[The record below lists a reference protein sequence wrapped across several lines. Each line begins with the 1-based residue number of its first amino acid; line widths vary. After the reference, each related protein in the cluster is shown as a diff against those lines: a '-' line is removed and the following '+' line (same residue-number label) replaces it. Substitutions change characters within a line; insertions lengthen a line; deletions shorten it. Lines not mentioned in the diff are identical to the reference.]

1 MFLNVNKHDEMVI
14 KEVCPPF
21 SHNTNSDDHE
31 WRCQLVCQQLIAE
44 ANCFPCL
51 KMIRQYL
58 EISISTFYND
68 CWNKLFPLIE
78 NDSLIS
84 ELGLGAM

>member
-31 WRCQLVCQQLIAE
+31 RRGQLVCQQLIAE

-58 EISISTFYND
+58 EISISTMIAETN
-68 CWNKLFPLIE
+68 CFP
-78 NDSLIS
+78 
-84 ELGLGAM
+84 